1 MQRSLGLGGEIDKIG
16 TKKLTIRQDGG
27 FMDIRKILLMHLP
40 GKTLSKA
47 GNKPVEAVKQGTQM
61 ERYDQILERIMVH
74 HKSNVLLIGVL

>member
-40 GKTLSKA
+40 GKTLLKA
-47 GNKPVEAVKQGTQM
+47 GNKPAEAVK
-61 ERYDQILERIMVH
+61 
-74 HKSNVLLIGVL
+74 